1 MTVIVLCCTALMAA
15 GQDIITLR
23 DGKKIEATV
32 TEVSDEAIKYKRHDY
47 PTGPTYTLPRATV
60 EKIIY
65 ANGTEEVF
73 TAQMAEGRKTIAET
87 QHIPAETAAR
97 QGRSEALK

>member
-1 MTVIVLCCTALMAA
+1 MKRFIAIIAACFAALMAA

-65 ANGTEEVF
+65 EKA
-73 TAQMAEGRKTIAET
+73 
-87 QHIPAETAAR
+87 
-97 QGRSEALK
+97 